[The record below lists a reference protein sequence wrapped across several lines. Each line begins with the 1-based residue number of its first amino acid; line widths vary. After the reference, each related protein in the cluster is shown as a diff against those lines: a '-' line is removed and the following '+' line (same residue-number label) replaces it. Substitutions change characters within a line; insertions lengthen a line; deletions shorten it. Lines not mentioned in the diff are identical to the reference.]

1 MCSHPL
7 HPRKRPGWGNNRG
20 CWFSEKAVCRILYT
34 MYGIMTFLTHLILI
48 SEDVVVNVV
57 FLRALGSKDEG
68 LHEPPHWLAI
78 VGQLAAHLLI
88 KVEIAKITI
97 GGFRYLN
104 DHPVGQSLV
113 RIHLPYLRVA
123 VTEVQLGV
131 NFNRDVLRNTHF
143 QPALS
148 SDGFLVGHTLLQLQH
163 LERPVQIKMQNVKH
177 SSTLVSLGLIKIF
190 REVDC

>member
-1 MCSHPL
+1 
-7 HPRKRPGWGNNRG
+7 
-20 CWFSEKAVCRILYT
+20 

-113 RIHLPYLRVA
+113 RIHLPYLRVT

-131 NFNRDVLRNTHF
+131 NFNKR
-143 QPALS
+143 S
-148 SDGFLVGHTLLQLQH
+148 SWKHTF
-163 LERPVQIKMQNVKH
+163 PTCI
-177 SSTLVSLGLIKIF
+177 IF
-190 REVDC
+190 